1 MNGAAGRAPGSVP
14 YAGIAWNST
23 GYEVAVLDGDGRPV
37 RSPVAFAPRRA
48 EDMIAYLAGFGPGL
62 VTVVESTNGILDGR
76 LMAAGLT
83 VHRADPQVLPDRPL
97 FGSVGAGDLAEA
109 GRRARASLTRL
120 VRTRGT
126 QTGRE
131 GQLESWISSSEHA
144 LARLTGAGTVL
155 SHGDRGC
162 REVALTFDDGP
173 LPPYTGQVLDVLER
187 YGVPATFF
195 CVGMNARG
203 HPEEL
208 ARMREQGH
216 EVANHT
222 WSHPFLPELTRAQL
236 REQVQRTQEAVAEA
250 SGGPAPALFR
260 PPYGARTPEVLGW
273 LAEAGSR
280 VVLWDVAPDDWTMPG
295 ADTIARLILDGVR
308 PGSVVLLHD
317 GGGDR
322 SQTVAA
328 LPVVIE
334 RLLADGYR
342 FVTVSGLTPGL
353 VPDPAPARRPSPRAG
368 RGAGAAIRAA

>member
-1 MNGAAGRAPGSVP
+1 MTGPASRAGAFVP
-14 YAGIAWNST
+14 YAGIAWNSA

-37 RSPVAFAPRRA
+37 RSPVAFAPRRT
-48 EDMIAYLAGFGPGL
+48 EDLIAYLSGFGPGL

-83 VHRADPQVLPDRPL
+83 VHRADPQLLPDRPL
-97 FGSVGAGDLAEA
+97 FGSVGAGVLAEA
-109 GRRARASLTRL
+109 GRQARASLTRL

-131 GQLESWISSSEHA
+131 GQLETWISSSEDA
-144 LARLTGAGTVL
+144 LARLAGAGAAL
-155 SHGDRGC
+155 SHGSRAC

-222 WSHPFLPELTRAQL
+222 WSHPFLPELTRPELHEQL
-236 REQVQRTQEAVAEA
+236 QRTQEAVAEA
-250 SGGPAPALFR
+250 TGGPTPTLFR

-273 LAEAGSR
+273 LADTGSR

-295 ADTIARLILDGVR
+295 AGTIARLILDAVR

-328 LPVVIE
+328 LPTVIE

-342 FVTVSGLTPGL
+342 FVTVGGLTP
-353 VPDPAPARRPSPRAG
+353 DPAGPSLPARPSPAG
-368 RGAGAAIRAA
+368 TDPGATARAA